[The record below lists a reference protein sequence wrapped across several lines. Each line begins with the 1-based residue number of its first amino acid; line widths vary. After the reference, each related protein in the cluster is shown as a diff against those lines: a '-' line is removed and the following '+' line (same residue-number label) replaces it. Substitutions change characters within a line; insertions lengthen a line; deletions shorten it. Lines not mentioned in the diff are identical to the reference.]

1 MMSSGSSIV
10 SDIRDIPGSSFKIQ
24 IEKKPSS
31 ALIRILRGL
40 KVTKEIEIERGEL
53 TKNRVVTIIQS
64 ELFMPISPFK
74 IMKIVEELFKNIEDK
89 EKQAAS
95 LESQVTPMEGSP
107 PTPEKEVVKEAE
119 QSTSEASASSDV
131 SENKPC

>member
-1 MMSSGSSIV
+1 MDAKTNII
-10 SDIRDIPGSSFKIQ
+10 SDIMSIPGSSFRIQ

-40 KVTKEIEIERGEL
+40 TITREVEIDIGEL

-74 IMKIVEELFKNIEDK
+74 IMKIVEELFKDIEAK
-89 EKQAAS
+89 EKSTLHQDRIS
-95 LESQVTPMEGSP
+95 ESSQPSSSQETGL
-107 PTPEKEVVKEAE
+107 
-119 QSTSEASASSDV
+119 QSTPVNGVDEG
-131 SENKPC
+131 KTC

>member
-1 MMSSGSSIV
+1 MSSGSSIV